1 MKLTKLE
8 IVKKTEDFR
17 DEIQVLINNAKKTKQ
32 WIDMAVFCE
41 PDLPA
46 MEEKFDKEIKAAKDK
61 MSEFRKFEKENSFDD
76 APMRRI

>member
-46 MEEKFDKEIKAAKDK
+46 MKEKFDKEIKAAEAKHA
-61 MSEFRKFEKENSFDD
+61 EFVKFEKENSFDD
-76 APMRRI
+76 APMRN